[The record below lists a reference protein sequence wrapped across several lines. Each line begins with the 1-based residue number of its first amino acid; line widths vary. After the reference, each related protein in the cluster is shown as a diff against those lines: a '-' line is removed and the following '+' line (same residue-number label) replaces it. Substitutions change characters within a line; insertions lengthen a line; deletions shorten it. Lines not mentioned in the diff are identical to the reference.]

1 MAVIS
6 VIYELTGDILVAQDT
21 QATAEGFSPVLH
33 RDRVIA
39 YLRANET
46 MAMTSGRMTDEY
58 TGERVE
64 SCCMNCCTDGVYAWG
79 EPLAYYVDKYGILL
93 PSDFLEHIYRK
104 LGIAE

>member
-6 VIYELTGDILVAQDT
+6 GIYELTVDILAAQDT
-21 QATAEGFSPVLH
+21 QTAAEGYFPVLH

-39 YLRANET
+39 YLQASEV

-64 SCCMNCCTDGVYAWG
+64 SCCMNYRTDGVYAWD
-79 EPLAYYVDKYGILL
+79 EHLAYYVDKYGILP
-93 PSDFLEHIYRK
+93 PSDFLEHIYCK